1 MDEVADKKQL
11 RQLFD
16 SIAPACDGPATRF
29 FPFCADRLVDY
40 VRPKPGAKVLDIA
53 TGSGS
58 VAVAFAQ
65 AVGASGRVTAV
76 DFSAGMLDRA
86 EANIGKMALHNVDLH
101 EMDAERLEFRANYF
115 HSVVCSY
122 GLCLLPDMSRA
133 LRDWVR
139 VLRPGGRLVFT
150 SFATSA
156 FQPMFD
162 DFVARL
168 EAYGVPLDRLP
179 RASRRIT
186 SLDHCRQLLVDA
198 GLTEVSAEQVPIGYH
213 LRDETEWWEVV
224 KGTAMRGLFD
234 QLAGDRKETFRSEHL
249 SWVASQKTENGL
261 WLDARTRVASGL
273 KPL

>member
-40 VRPKPGAKVLDIA
+40 VRPQPGAKVLDIA

-86 EANIGKMALHNVDLH
+86 EANIGKIALHNVDLH

-133 LRDWVR
+133 LRDWLR

-150 SFATSA
+150 SFATS
-156 FQPMFD
+156 PCSMI
-162 DFVARL
+162 L
-168 EAYGVPLDRLP
+168 WL
-179 RASRRIT
+179 ASRPMAWRWT
-186 SLDHCRQLLVDA
+186 VCRALRGVSPHWTTV
-198 GLTEVSAEQVPIGYH
+198 GNYWLTP
-213 LRDETEWWEVV
+213 D
-224 KGTAMRGLFD
+224 
-234 QLAGDRKETFRSEHL
+234 
-249 SWVASQKTENGL
+249 
-261 WLDARTRVASGL
+261 
-273 KPL
+273 